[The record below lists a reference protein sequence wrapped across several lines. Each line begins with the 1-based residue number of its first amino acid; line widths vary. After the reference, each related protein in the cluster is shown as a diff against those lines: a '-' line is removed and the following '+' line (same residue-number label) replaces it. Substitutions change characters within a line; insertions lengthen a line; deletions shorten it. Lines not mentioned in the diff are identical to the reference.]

1 MQLTPARRFLALFT
15 LALGGFGI
23 GTTEFATMGILPLAA
38 TELVPGFEA
47 DPAGGI
53 AQAGWLISAYA
64 LGVVVGAPLVS
75 VWAARMS
82 QRTLV
87 LALAAA
93 FAVSNLASA
102 LMPSFELTV
111 AARFVSGLP
120 HGAYFGVA
128 ALLAARIMGPGRQG
142 AGVALALSGLTI
154 ANIIGVPLG
163 TWLGQVS
170 GWRWTY
176 VAVAVIFAVTL
187 VLAWFALPHVPGDP
201 SRRAGRELR
210 AFRNPRLWLMIAVG
224 CIGFGGFFAVYS
236 YAAEIVTRVA
246 ELPQSAIAWLLA
258 TIGVG
263 MTVGNVIG
271 GWAADRSIRRT
282 IIIAFPLLILSLALF
297 ALLGW
302 QPVAMFVLA
311 FMIGGTGSVL
321 NPTIQARIMRIAGE
335 AELLGAATNH
345 AAFNVGN
352 ALGAALGGAVIAAGF
367 GYLAPAWIGVALAG
381 AGFLLALWSLAID
394 RSTPDTAQHP
404 IVVTVLG
411 PTTAGFEVI
420 DRARD

>member
-1 MQLTPARRFLALFT
+1 MQLSPARRFLALFT

-38 TELVPGFEA
+38 TELVPSFEA

-53 AQAGWLISAYA
+53 AHAGWLITAYA

-75 VWAARMS
+75 IWAARMS

-87 LALAAA
+87 LLLTAA
-93 FAVSNLASA
+93 FTLANLASG
-102 LMPSFELTV
+102 LMPTFELTI
-111 AARFVSGLP
+111 AARFAAAIP

-128 ALLAARIMGPGRQG
+128 SLLAARIMGPGRQG

-163 TWLGQVS
+163 TWLGQAA

-176 VAVAVIFAVTL
+176 VAVAVIFCATL
-187 VLAWFALPHVPGDP
+187 VLSWIALPKLPGDP
-201 SRRAGRELR
+201 TRSARRELA
-210 AFRNPRLWLMIAVG
+210 AFRNPRLWLMVAVG

-236 YAAEIVTRVA
+236 YAAETVTRVA
-246 ELPQSAIAWLLA
+246 GLPESAIAWLLA

-263 MTVGNVIG
+263 MTIGNIIG
-271 GWAADRSIRRT
+271 GWSSDRSMRRT
-282 IIIAFPLLILSLALF
+282 IVIAFPVLIGSLALF

-302 QPVAMFVLA
+302 QPIALFALA
-311 FMIGGTGSVL
+311 FLVGGAGSVL
-321 NPTIQARIMRIAGE
+321 TPTIQARIMGIAGD

-352 ALGAALGGAVIAAGF
+352 ALGAALGGAVIAAGL
-367 GYLAPAWIGVALAG
+367 GYLAPAWIGVALAT
-381 AGFLLALWSLAID
+381 AGFLLALWSLAIE
-394 RSTPDTAQHP
+394 RGPDTAAHH
-404 IVVTVLG
+404 VVATVLG
-411 PTTAGFEVI
+411 PTTAGIEVV
-420 DRARD
+420 DR

>member
-1 MQLTPARRFLALFT
+1 MQLSPPRRFLALFT

-23 GTTEFATMGILPLAA
+23 GTTEFATMGILPLAGVD
-38 TELVPGFEA
+38 LVPGFEA

-53 AQAGWLISAYA
+53 AHAGWLITAYA

-75 VWAARMS
+75 IWAAKLS

-87 LALAAA
+87 LLLAAA
-93 FAVSNLASA
+93 FTIANLASG
-102 LMPSFELTV
+102 LMPSFELTTL
-111 AARFVSGLP
+111 ARFIAGIP

-142 AGVALALSGLTI
+142 AGVALAMSGLTV

-163 TWLGQVS
+163 TWLGQVA

-176 VAVAVIFAVTL
+176 VAVAVIFLITL
-187 VLAWFALPHVPGDP
+187 VLAALVLPRVPGDP
-201 SRRAGRELR
+201 TRSARSELR
-210 AFRNPRLWLMIAVG
+210 AFRKPQLWLMIAVG

-246 ELPQSAIAWLLA
+246 ELPPSAIAWLLA

-263 MTVGNVIG
+263 MTVGNIIG
-271 GWAADRSIRRT
+271 GWAADRSMRRT
-282 IIIAFPLLILSLALF
+282 IIITFPVLIGSLALF
-297 ALLGW
+297 AMLGW
-302 QPVAMFVLA
+302 QPVALFALA
-311 FMIGGTGSVL
+311 FLIGGAGSVL
-321 NPTIQARIMRIAGE
+321 NPTIQARIMRIAGD
-335 AELLGAATNH
+335 AALLGAATNH

-352 ALGAALGGAVIAAGF
+352 ALGAALGGAVIAAGL
-367 GYLAPAWIGVALAG
+367 GYLAPAWLGVGLAS

-394 RSTPDTAQHP
+394 RGPDTAAHS
-404 IVVTVLG
+404 VVATVLG
-411 PTTAGFEVI
+411 PTTAGIEVI
-420 DRARD
+420 HHERD

>member
-1 MQLTPARRFLALFT
+1 MQLSPTRRFLALFT

-38 TELVPGFEA
+38 TELVPGFDA

-53 AQAGWLISAYA
+53 AQAGWIISAYA

-75 VWAARMS
+75 IWAAKMS

-87 LALAAA
+87 LLLAAA

-102 LMPSFELTV
+102 LMPSFELTLL
-111 AARFVSGLP
+111 ARFVAGLP

-142 AGVALALSGLTI
+142 AGVALAMSGLTI
-154 ANIIGVPLG
+154 ANVIGVPLG
-163 TWLGQVS
+163 TWLGQVA

-176 VAVAVIFAVTL
+176 VAVAVIFLVTL
-187 VLAWFALPHVPGDP
+187 LLAWLVLPHVPGDP
-201 SRRAGRELR
+201 TRSAKRELG
-210 AFRNPRLWLMIAVG
+210 AFRKPQLWLMIAVG

-246 ELPQSAIAWLLA
+246 DLPQSAIAWLLA
-258 TIGVG
+258 TIGIG
-263 MTVGNVIG
+263 MTVGNIIG
-271 GWAADRSIRRT
+271 GWAADRSMRRT
-282 IIIAFPLLILSLALF
+282 IIVTFPVLIGSLALF

-302 QPVAMFVLA
+302 QPVAMFALA
-311 FMIGGTGSVL
+311 FMIGGAGSVL
-321 NPTIQARIMRIAGE
+321 NPTIQARIMRIAGD

-352 ALGAALGGAVIAAGF
+352 ALGAALGGAVIAAGL

-381 AGFLLALWSLAID
+381 TGFLLALWSLAID
-394 RSTPDTAQHP
+394 RGPDTAAHHV
-404 IVVTVLG
+404 IATVLG

-420 DRARD
+420 ER

>member
-1 MQLTPARRFLALFT
+1 MQLSPARRFLALLT

-38 TELVPGFEA
+38 AELVPAFGS

-64 LGVVVGAPLVS
+64 LGVVVGAPVVS
-75 VWAARMS
+75 AWAARMS

-87 LALAAA
+87 LLLAGA
-93 FAVSNLASA
+93 FTLANLASA

-111 AARFVSGLP
+111 LARFVSGLP

-163 TWLGQVS
+163 TWLGQVA

-176 VAVAVIFAVTL
+176 VAVAVIFLVTL
-187 VLAWFALPHVPGDP
+187 VLAWFALPRVPGDP
-201 SRRAGRELR
+201 TRSAKRELA
-210 AFRNPRLWLMIAVG
+210 AFRNPKLWLMIAVG

-236 YAAEIVTRVA
+236 YAAEIVTREA
-246 ELPQSAIAWLLA
+246 DLPAAAIPWLLA

-263 MTVGNVIG
+263 MTIGNVIG

-282 IIIAFPLLILSLALF
+282 ILITFPVLIGSLALF

-302 QPVAMFVLA
+302 HPVALFALA
-311 FMIGGTGSVL
+311 FLVGGAGSVL

-352 ALGAALGGAVIAAGF
+352 ALGASLGGLVIAAGL
-367 GYLAPAWIGVALAG
+367 GYLAPAWIGVVLAG
-381 AGFLLALWSLAID
+381 SGFLLALWSLAID
-394 RSTPDTAQHP
+394 REPDTAAHH
-404 IVVTVLG
+404 IVATVLG
-411 PTTAGFEVI
+411 PTTAGIEVV
-420 DRARD
+420 DR

>member
-1 MQLTPARRFLALFT
+1 MQLSPAHRFLALFT

-38 TELVPGFEA
+38 TELIPGFEA

-53 AQAGWLISAYA
+53 AHAGWMISAYA

-75 VWAARMS
+75 MWAAKMS

-87 LALAAA
+87 LLLSAA

-102 LMPSFELTV
+102 LMPSFELTIL
-111 AARFVSGLP
+111 ARFVAGLP

-128 ALLAARIMGPGRQG
+128 ALLAARIMGPGKQG
-142 AGVALALSGLTI
+142 AGVALAMSGLTV

-163 TWLGQVS
+163 TWLGQVA

-176 VAVAVIFAVTL
+176 VAVAVIFLVTL
-187 VLAWFALPHVPGDP
+187 VLAWLVLPHVPGDP
-201 SRRAGRELR
+201 SRSARRELS
-210 AFRNPRLWLMIAVG
+210 AFRNPKLWLMIAVG

-236 YAAEIVTRVA
+236 YVAEIVTRVA
-246 ELPQSAIAWLLA
+246 DLEPSAIAWLLA
-258 TIGVG
+258 TIGMG

-271 GWAADRSIRRT
+271 GWAADRSMRRT
-282 IIIAFPLLILSLALF
+282 IIITFPLLIVSLALF
-297 ALLGW
+297 AVLGW
-302 QPVAMFVLA
+302 QPVAMFALA
-311 FMIGGTGSVL
+311 FLIGGSGSVL
-321 NPTIQARIMRIAGE
+321 NPTIQARIMRIAGD

-367 GYLAPAWIGVALAG
+367 GYLAPAWIGVALASG
-381 AGFLLALWSLAID
+381 GFLLALWSLAVD
-394 RSTPDTAQHP
+394 RGPDTAAHSV
-404 IVVTVLG
+404 IATVLG
-411 PTTAGFEVI
+411 PTTAGIEVVG
-420 DRARD
+420 RERH

>member
-1 MQLTPARRFLALFT
+1 MHLSPARRLLALFT

-38 TELVPGFEA
+38 TDLVAGFEA
-47 DPAGGI
+47 NPAAGI
-53 AQAGWLISAYA
+53 AQAGWMISAYA

-87 LALAAA
+87 LLLVAGFTVA
-93 FAVSNLASA
+93 NLASG
-102 LMPSFELTV
+102 LMPSFELTML
-111 AARFVSGLP
+111 ARFISGLP

-128 ALLAARIMGPGRQG
+128 SLLAARIMGPGRQG

-163 TWLGQVS
+163 TWLGQAA

-176 VAVAVIFAVTL
+176 VAVAIIFLVTL
-187 VLAWFALPHVPGDP
+187 VLAWLVLPGVPGDP
-201 SRRAGRELR
+201 TRSAKRELS
-210 AFRNPRLWLMIAVG
+210 AFRKPRLWLMVAVG

-246 ELPQSAIAWLLA
+246 GLPQSAIAWLLA
-258 TIGVG
+258 TIGIG
-263 MTVGNVIG
+263 MTLGNVIG
-271 GWAADRSIRRT
+271 GWAADRSLRRT
-282 IIIAFPLLILSLALF
+282 IIIAFPLYIASLALF
-297 ALLGW
+297 AMLGS
-302 QPVAMFVLA
+302 QPVAMFALA
-311 FMIGGTGSVL
+311 FLIGGTGSVL
-321 NPTIQARIMRIAGE
+321 NPAIQARIMRIAGD

-367 GYLAPAWIGVALAG
+367 GYLAPAWIGVALAS
-381 AGFLLALWSLAID
+381 AGFALALWSIAVD
-394 RSTPDTAQHP
+394 RGPDTAAHSV
-404 IVVTVLG
+404 IATVLG
-411 PTTAGFEVI
+411 PTTAGIEVV
-420 DRARD
+420 DHARD

>member
-1 MQLTPARRFLALFT
+1 MQLTPARRLLALFT

-53 AQAGWLISAYA
+53 AQAGWLITAYA

-75 VWAARMS
+75 IWAARMS
-82 QRTLV
+82 QTTLV
-87 LALAAA
+87 LLLVAA
-93 FAVSNLASA
+93 FAVANLASG
-102 LMPSFELTV
+102 LMPTFELTL
-111 AARFVSGLP
+111 AARFVSAIP

-128 ALLAARIMGPGRQG
+128 SLLAARIMGPGRQG

-163 TWLGQVS
+163 TWLGQAA

-176 VAVAVIFAVTL
+176 VAVAAIFLATL
-187 VLAWFALPHVPGDP
+187 ALAWVALPRVPGDP
-201 SRRAGRELR
+201 TRSAAREVA

-246 ELPQSAIAWLLA
+246 ELPEPAIAWLLA
-258 TIGVG
+258 TVGLG
-263 MTVGNVIG
+263 MTIGNAIG
-271 GWAADRSIRRT
+271 GWASDRSMRRT
-282 IIIAFPLLILSLALF
+282 ILAAFPVLIASLALF
-297 ALLGW
+297 GLLAW
-302 QPVAMFVLA
+302 QPVALFALA
-311 FMIGGTGSVL
+311 FLIGGAGSVL
-321 NPTIQARIMRIAGE
+321 TPTIQARIMGIAGD

-352 ALGAALGGAVIAAGF
+352 ALGAALGGAVIAAGL
-367 GYLAPAWIGVALAG
+367 GYLAPAWVGVALAG
-381 AGFLLALWSLAID
+381 SGFLLALWSLAIE
-394 RSTPDTAQHP
+394 RGPDTASVH
-404 IVVTVLG
+404 VVATVLG
-411 PTTAGFEVI
+411 PTTAGIEVV
-420 DRARD
+420 DR

>member
-1 MQLTPARRFLALFT
+1 MQLSPARRFLALFT

-38 TELVPGFEA
+38 RELVPSFEA
-47 DPAGGI
+47 DPAVGI
-53 AQAGWLISAYA
+53 AHAGWLITAYA

-75 VWAARMS
+75 IWAARMS

-87 LALAAA
+87 LLLTVAFTAA
-93 FAVSNLASA
+93 NLASG
-102 LMPSFELTV
+102 LMPTFELTI
-111 AARFVSGLP
+111 AARFAAAIP

-128 ALLAARIMGPGRQG
+128 SLLAARIMGPGRQG

-163 TWLGQVS
+163 TWLGQAA

-176 VAVAVIFAVTL
+176 AAVAVIFFATL
-187 VLAWFALPHVPGDP
+187 VLAWVALPKVPGDP
-201 SRRAGRELR
+201 SRSARRELA
-210 AFRNPRLWLMIAVG
+210 AFRNPRLWLMVAVG

-236 YAAEIVTRVA
+236 YAAETVTRVA
-246 ELPQSAIAWLLA
+246 ELPESAIAWLLA

-263 MTVGNVIG
+263 MTIGNIIG
-271 GWAADRSIRRT
+271 GWASDRSMRRT
-282 IIIAFPLLILSLALF
+282 IMIAFPVLIASLALF

-302 QPVAMFVLA
+302 QPIALFALA
-311 FMIGGTGSVL
+311 FLIGGAGSVL
-321 NPTIQARIMRIAGE
+321 TPTIQARIMGIAGD

-352 ALGAALGGAVIAAGF
+352 ALGAALGGAVIAAGL
-367 GYLAPAWIGVALAG
+367 GYLAPAWIGVGLAG

-394 RSTPDTAQHP
+394 RGPDTAAHH
-404 IVVTVLG
+404 VVATVLG
-411 PTTAGFEVI
+411 PTTAGIEVV
-420 DRARD
+420 DR

>member
-1 MQLTPARRFLALFT
+1 MQLSSPRRFLALFT

-23 GTTEFATMGILPLAA
+23 GTTEFATMGILPLAG
-38 TELVPGFEA
+38 TELVAGFDA

-53 AQAGWLISAYA
+53 ARAGWMITAYA

-87 LALAAA
+87 LVLVTA
-93 FAVSNLASA
+93 FTIANLASG
-102 LMPSFELTV
+102 LMPSFELTIL
-111 AARFVSGLP
+111 ARFLSGIP

-163 TWLGQVS
+163 TWLGQVA

-176 VAVAVIFAVTL
+176 VAVAVVFLLTL
-187 VLAWFALPHVPGDP
+187 VLAWLVLPHVPGNP
-201 SRRAGRELR
+201 ARSARRELR
-210 AFRNPRLWLMIAVG
+210 AFRKPQLWLMIAVG

-236 YAAEIVTRVA
+236 YAAEIVTRVGG
-246 ELPQSAIAWLLA
+246 LPPSAIAWLLA

-282 IIIAFPLLILSLALF
+282 IIIAFPLLIASLGLF

-311 FMIGGTGSVL
+311 FFIGGTGSVL

-352 ALGAALGGAVIAAGF
+352 ALGAALGGAVIAAGL
-367 GYLAPAWIGVALAG
+367 GYLAPAWIGVGLAG
-381 AGFLLALWSLAID
+381 IGFLLALWSLAID
-394 RSTPDTAQHP
+394 RGPDTAAQHV
-404 IVVTVLG
+404 VVTVLG
-411 PTTAGFEVI
+411 PTTAGIEVV
-420 DRARD
+420 DR

>member
-1 MQLTPARRFLALFT
+1 MQLSPARRSLALFT

-38 TELVPGFEA
+38 SELVPAFDA

-53 AQAGWLISAYA
+53 AHAGWLITAYA

-82 QRTLV
+82 QKTLV
-87 LALAAA
+87 LLLAAG
-93 FAVSNLASA
+93 FAVANLASG
-102 LMPSFELTV
+102 LMPTFELTV
-111 AARFVSGLP
+111 GARFLAGIP

-154 ANIIGVPLG
+154 ANVIGVPLG
-163 TWLGQVS
+163 TWLGQVA

-176 VAVAVIFAVTL
+176 AAVAAIFLLTL
-187 VLAWFALPHVPGDP
+187 VLASIVLPRQPGDP
-201 SRRAGRELR
+201 TRSAKREIS

-246 ELPQSAIAWLLA
+246 GLPESAIAWLLA
-258 TIGVG
+258 TVGIG
-263 MTVGNVIG
+263 MTIGNAIG
-271 GWAADRSIRRT
+271 GWASDRSIRRT
-282 IIIAFPLLILSLALF
+282 IVIAFPVLIASLALF
-297 ALLGW
+297 GLPGA
-302 QPVAMFVLA
+302 QPVALFALA
-311 FMIGGTGSVL
+311 FMVGGAGSVL
-321 NPTIQARIMRIAGE
+321 NPAIQARIMRIAGD

-352 ALGAALGGAVIAAGF
+352 AIGAALGGAVIAAGF
-367 GYLAPAWIGVALAG
+367 GYLAPAWIGVALAS
-381 AGFLLALWSLAID
+381 AGFAIALWSLAID
-394 RSTPDTAQHP
+394 RQPDTATHH
-404 IVVTVLG
+404 IVATVLG
-411 PTTAGFEVI
+411 PTTSGIEVVE
-420 DRARD
+420 R